1 MQVRFPGTS
10 RRASL
15 ARATWW
21 PSGPL
26 LSIHGNLPLCCC
38 CYRCHD
44 CYCCILYRDESNRL
58 RKVLHRY
65 CFLLYQNLLVLY
77 LWNRFWHTHTHM
89 RFVSGCCLPQTA
101 PKSSKH
107 FIVQAFAKTRNWAL
121 THQLHQPTSCDAM
134 FSLSFSPTIIMVIA
148 DCPSLEQWFSLIWVI
163 SNFTLCLNFWNI
175 LSSCSQC
182 TRRKM

>member
-1 MQVRFPGTS
+1 MCRCVAAAIDVMTVIAVSYTVMKATVYVKFFIVTVFYFIRTCWSCIFGT
-10 RRASL
+10 
-15 ARATWW
+15 
-21 PSGPL
+21 
-26 LSIHGNLPLCCC
+26 
-38 CYRCHD
+38 D
-44 CYCCILYRDESNRL
+44 FD
-58 RKVLHRY
+58 
-65 CFLLYQNLLVLY
+65 
-77 LWNRFWHTHTHM
+77 THTHM
-89 RFVSGCCLPQTA
+89 RFVWGCCLPQNV